1 MRDDVTR
8 IADVSIN
15 SLVERDRPF
24 EMEDFEWGCSSPWGG
39 IGGEGSGKEHSF
51 ISTFSR
57 CFYLFFLFFFRTTI
71 RTHCQVSRASPL
83 KHAVLP
89 LMTA

>member
-24 EMEDFEWGCSSPWGG
+24 EMEDFEWGCSSPWDGT
-39 IGGEGSGKEHSF
+39 GGESSGKGHSF

-57 CFYLFFLFFFRTTI
+57 CFYFSSFFFELLY
-71 RTHCQVSRASPL
+71 VP
-83 KHAVLP
+83 
-89 LMTA
+89 TARYRGPAR